1 METLLQDARYALVTM
16 RRSPGFAVAGL
27 ITLALGIGATAA
39 VFSVVYGVLLRPLP
53 YPDPERLVRLYEEHP
68 GGTTAA
74 GNRWLSNRTYDA
86 WMEQPRTI
94 EAAGG
99 YSRYA
104 YTVTFGEETVR
115 LFGGELSPQVF
126 GLLGATPAL
135 GRFFSRDEA
144 AAGAAKVAVLTDRLW
159 RERYG
164 ADPDVLSKPLV
175 IDGEPHA
182 IVGVARPD
190 LSFPER
196 RVLFWTP
203 YLLPRADPQGPSTR
217 VFSAIGRLKPGIS
230 TAQAEAEG
238 TAAARSMPRPMSTE
252 LFFGKGGPVVVHVRP
267 LADDMTATVGPA
279 LRVLAG
285 AVALVLLIACANVA
299 NLFLSRGVARQ
310 RELALRAAIGASRGR
325 LARQLLT
332 ESLVLA
338 IGGGLA
344 GLSLAWALVRVLP
357 ALAPTTFPRLDDVRL
372 DWPVIAFTAVAAI
385 FTAIASGVAPAIRG
399 ARFELSESLHGGD
412 GSSAGGFRGRR
423 ARRLRDGL
431 LVLEAAFAVMLLV
444 GAALLGHSF
453 ARLMSVDAGYD
464 AEHVLTARVSVPRN
478 APPER
483 MTQLIDGA
491 LERLRATPGVAAAG
505 AANMI
510 PLMSM
515 TAITSFTLPADAGG
529 GKPTMT
535 RALTYTITPGYAE
548 ALRLR
553 LKEGRFF
560 TEQDAAL
567 VRPKADTTPA
577 TAGIRFMIVN
587 EEFVRQYLTAGPVAG
602 RRFSDLAEKGTTT
615 EIVGVV
621 GTVLKDG
628 NDRQPQPEIY
638 FIPGTPTRR
647 IVGWV
652 NFVVRTTGDP
662 AAVSERMRTI
672 VREVD
677 PSAVV
682 ERVEPLTAMV
692 SASVAQPRFATTVL
706 GTFASLALALA
717 AVGLYG
723 VLSYGVSQRR
733 RELGLRAALG
743 AARADL
749 VRLILREGLRATLV
763 GVAVG
768 LAAAAALTRLMEA
781 VLFGVTPLDALAFT
795 LAPLALLPVAVA
807 ACLLPALRAASTD
820 PAVALRSE

>member
-1 METLLQDARYALVTM
+1 METLLTDTRYALVTM
-16 RRSPGFAVAGL
+16 RRSPGFAAAALV
-27 ITLALGIGATAA
+27 TLALGIGATAT

-53 YPDPERLVRLYEEHP
+53 YPDPERLVRLWEEHP

-74 GNRWLSNRTYDA
+74 GQRWLSNRTYEA
-86 WMEQPRTI
+86 WTESPRTL

-99 YSRYA
+99 YSRYE
-104 YTVTFGEETVR
+104 YTVTFGDETVR
-115 LFGGELSPQVF
+115 IFGGELSPQVF
-126 GLLGATPAL
+126 TMLGATPAL
-135 GRFFSRDEA
+135 GRFFSREETVD
-144 AAGAAKVAVLTDRLW
+144 GAPKVAVLTDRLW

-164 ADPDVLSKPLV
+164 ANPDVLSRQLV

-182 IVGVARPD
+182 IVGVARAE

-203 YLLPRADPQGPSTR
+203 YILPRVDRQGLSTR
-217 VFSAIGRLKPGIS
+217 VFSAIGRMKPGVSI
-230 TAQAEAEG
+230 AQVEAEG

-252 LFFGKGGPVVVHVRP
+252 LFFGKGGPVVVRVRP
-267 LADDMTATVGPA
+267 LVDDMTATVGPA

-285 AVALVLLIACANVA
+285 GVVLVLLIACANVA

-344 GLSLAWALVRVLP
+344 GLFLAWSLVRVLP

-372 DWPVIAFTAVAAI
+372 DWPVLAFSAAAAI
-385 FTAIASGVAPAIRG
+385 FTALASGAAPAARG
-399 ARFELSESLHGGD
+399 VRFELSESLHGGD

-431 LVLEAAFAVMLLV
+431 LVLESAFAVMLLV

-453 ARLMSVDAGYD
+453 VRLTSVDAGYD
-464 AEHVLTARVSVPRN
+464 AAGVLTVRASVPRN

-483 MTQLIDGA
+483 MTQLIDGT
-491 LERLRATPGVAAAG
+491 LERLRATPGVVSAG

-515 TAITSFTLPADAGG
+515 TAITSFSLPPDAGG
-529 GKPTMT
+529 GKPTTT
-535 RALTYTITPGYAE
+535 RSLTYVVTPGYAE
-548 ALRLR
+548 VLRLR
-553 LKEGRFF
+553 LREGRTFSDRD
-560 TEQDAAL
+560 TAAGL
-567 VRPKADTTPA
+567 RA
-577 TAGIRFMIVN
+577 MLVN
-587 EEFVRQYLTAGPVAG
+587 EEFVRQYLAKGPVAG
-602 RRFSDLAEKGTTT
+602 RRFGNLYLDDKGTTT
-615 EIVGVV
+615 EIVGVI
-621 GTVLKDG
+621 GNVLKDG
-628 NDRQPQPEIY
+628 NDRQPVPEIY
-638 FIPGTPTRR
+638 FVHGSPARR
-647 IVGWV
+647 ITGWV
-652 NFVVRTTGDP
+652 NFVIRTAGDP
-662 AAVSERMRTI
+662 AALSDPARTI

-677 PSAVV
+677 PAAVV

-706 GTFASLALALA
+706 AAFASLALALA

-743 AARADL
+743 AARTDL
-749 VRLILREGLRATLV
+749 VRLVLREGLQATLL
-763 GVAVG
+763 GAAIG
-768 LAAAAALTRLMEA
+768 LAAATALTRLMEA

-807 ACLLPALRAASTD
+807 ACLLPALRAAATD

>member
-1 METLLQDARYALVTM
+1 M
-16 RRSPGFAVAGL
+16 
-27 ITLALGIGATAA
+27 
-39 VFSVVYGVLLRPLP
+39 
-53 YPDPERLVRLYEEHP
+53 
-68 GGTTAA
+68 
-74 GNRWLSNRTYDA
+74 
-86 WMEQPRTI
+86 
-94 EAAGG
+94 
-99 YSRYA
+99 
-104 YTVTFGEETVR
+104 
-115 LFGGELSPQVF
+115 
-126 GLLGATPAL
+126 
-135 GRFFSRDEA
+135 
-144 AAGAAKVAVLTDRLW
+144 
-159 RERYG
+159 
-164 ADPDVLSKPLV
+164 
-175 IDGEPHA
+175 
-182 IVGVARPD
+182 ARPD

-203 YLLPRADPQGPSTR
+203 YLLPRADPEGPSTR

-267 LADDMTATVGPA
+267 LADDMTSSVGPA

-310 RELALRAAIGASRGR
+310 RELALRAAIGASRWR

-344 GLSLAWALVRVLP
+344 GLSLAWTLVRVLP

-431 LVLEAAFAVMLLV
+431 LVLESAFAVMLLV

-453 ARLMSVDAGYD
+453 VRLMSVDAGYD

-483 MTQLIDGA
+483 MTPVIDGA

-515 TAITSFTLPADAGG
+515 TAITSFTLPPDAGG

-535 RALTYTITPGYAE
+535 RALTYNITPGYAE

-560 TEQDAAL
+560 SEQDAAL
-567 VRPKADTTPA
+567 VRLKADLRDAGTPGRPA

-621 GTVLKDG
+621 GNVLKDG

-662 AAVSERMRTI
+662 AAVSERARTI

-749 VRLILREGLRATLV
+749 VPADPARGSPGDARRGRDRPRGRRRADTPD
-763 GVAVG
+763 GGGAVRRDAARRARVHTRPAR
-768 LAAAAALTRLMEA
+768 AAAGGRRGVPAARA
-781 VLFGVTPLDALAFT
+781 PCGLDRSGGS
-795 LAPLALLPVAVA
+795 A
-807 ACLLPALRAASTD
+807 AK
-820 PAVALRSE
+820 

>member
-1 METLLQDARYALVTM
+1 MDTLLKDVRYALVTF
-16 RRSPGFAVAGL
+16 RRHRGFAIAGL
-27 ITLALGIGATAA
+27 VTLALGIGATAA

-53 YPDPERLVRLYEEHP
+53 YPNPERLVRLWEEHP
-68 GGTTAA
+68 GGTTLAA
-74 GNRWLSNRTYDA
+74 QRWLSSRTYDA
-86 WMEQPRTI
+86 WTEQPRTL
-94 EAAGG
+94 EGAGG
-99 YSRYA
+99 YSRYER
-104 YTVTFGEETVR
+104 TVTFGDEAVR
-115 LFGGELSPQVF
+115 IFGGELSPQMF
-126 GLLGATPAL
+126 GLLGATPAV

-144 AAGAAKVAVLTDRLW
+144 VEGAAKVAVISDRLW
-159 RERYG
+159 RERY
-164 ADPDVLSKPLV
+164 AASPDVLSKPLV
-175 IDGEPHA
+175 IDGESHT

-190 LSFPER
+190 LWFPER
-196 RVLFWTP
+196 RVMFWTP
-203 YLLPRADPQGPSTR
+203 YVLPKVDPQGPSTR
-217 VFSAIGRLKPGIS
+217 VFSVIGRLRPDVSI
-230 TAQAEAEG
+230 AQAEAEG

-267 LADDMTATVGPA
+267 LADDMTSSVGPA

-285 AVALVLLIACANVA
+285 AVVLVLLIACANVA

-310 RELALRAAIGASRGR
+310 RELTLRAAIGASRLR

-338 IGGGLA
+338 IAGGIA
-344 GLSLAWALVRVLP
+344 GLLLAWSLVRVLP
-357 ALAPTTFPRLDDVRL
+357 ALAPTTFPRLDDVQL
-372 DWPVIAFTAVAAI
+372 DWPVLAFTTVAAL
-385 FTAIASGVAPAIRG
+385 FTALATGAAPAIRG
-399 ARFELSESLHGGD
+399 VRFELSEALRGGD

-423 ARRLRDGL
+423 AGRLRDGL
-431 LVLEAAFAVMLLV
+431 LILESAFAVMLLV

-453 ARLMSVDAGYD
+453 VRLTSVDAGYD
-464 AEHVLTARVSVPRN
+464 ARGVLTVRASVPRN

-483 MTQLIDGA
+483 MTPLIDGT
-491 LERLRATPGVAAAG
+491 LERLRATPGVVSAG

-515 TAITSFTLPADAGG
+515 TAITSFTLPPDAGG

-535 RALTYTITPGYAE
+535 RSLTYSITPGYAE

-560 TEQDAAL
+560 TDRDMARL
-567 VRPKADTTPA
+567 KPGA
-577 TAGIRFMIVN
+577 TNVGGMRYMIVN
-587 EEFVRQYLTAGPVAG
+587 EQFVRQYLTAGPVVG
-602 RRFSDLAEKGTTT
+602 RRFADLYGRTGTTT

-621 GTVLKDG
+621 ANVLKDG
-628 NDRQPQPEIY
+628 NDREPQPEVY
-638 FIPGTPTRR
+638 FPPEPGRG

-662 AAVSERMRTI
+662 AAVSERARAI
-672 VREVD
+672 VREAD
-677 PSAVV
+677 PAAVV
-682 ERVEPLTAMV
+682 ERIEPLTVMV
-692 SASVAQPRFATTVL
+692 SAAVAQPRFATTVL
-706 GTFASLALALA
+706 LTFASLALALA

-723 VLSYGVSQRR
+723 VLSYGVSERR

-749 VRLILREGLRATLV
+749 VRLVLREGLRATLA
-763 GVAVG
+763 GVAIG
-768 LAAAAALTRLMEA
+768 LAAAAALTRLMQA

-795 LAPLALLPVAVA
+795 LAPLALVPVAVG

-820 PAVALRSE
+820 PAVALRCE

>member
-1 METLLQDARYALVTM
+1 METVVKDIRYALVTM

-86 WMEQPRTI
+86 WMEQPHTI

-99 YSRYA
+99 YSRYE

-164 ADPDVLSKPLV
+164 ANPDVLSRQLV

-182 IVGVARPD
+182 IIGVARPD

-203 YLLPRADPQGPSTR
+203 YLLLRADPQGPSTR

-267 LADDMTATVGPA
+267 LADDMTSTVGPA

-299 NLFLSRGVARQ
+299 NLFLSRGVSRQ

-344 GLSLAWALVRVLP
+344 GLSLSWALVRVLP

-453 ARLMSVDAGYD
+453 VRLMSVDAGYD
-464 AEHVLTARVSVPRN
+464 AEHVLTVRVSVPRN
-478 APPER
+478 SPPER
-483 MTQLIDGA
+483 MGQLIDGA
-491 LERLRATPGVAAAG
+491 LERMRATPGVAAAG
-505 AANMI
+505 AANMM

-515 TAITSFTLPADAGG
+515 TAITSFTLPPDGGG
-529 GKPTMT
+529 GKPTTT
-535 RALTYTITPGYAE
+535 RSITYHVTPGYAE

-567 VRPKADTTPA
+567 VRLKPDTTS
-577 TAGIRFMIVN
+577 TTGIRFMIVN

-602 RRFSDLAEKGTTT
+602 RRFNDVAEKGTTT

-621 GTVLKDG
+621 GNVLKDG
-628 NDRQPQPEIY
+628 NDRLPQPEIY

-662 AAVSERMRTI
+662 AAVSERARTI

-692 SASVAQPRFATTVL
+692 WASVAQPRFATTVL

-749 VRLILREGLRATLV
+749 VRLILREGLGATLV

-820 PAVALRSE
+820 PAVALRCD

>member
-1 METLLQDARYALVTM
+1 METLGKDIRYALVTM
-16 RRSPGFAVAGL
+16 RRSPGFAAAAL
-27 ITLALGIGATAA
+27 LTLALGIGATAA

-53 YPDPERLVRLYEEHP
+53 YPDPERLVRLWEEHP

-74 GNRWLSNRTYDA
+74 GQRWLSSRTYEA
-86 WMEQPRTI
+86 WTESPRTLDGV
-94 EAAGG
+94 GG
-99 YSRYA
+99 YSRYE
-104 YTVTFGEETVR
+104 YTITFGEEPVR
-115 LFGGELSPQVF
+115 IFGGELSPQVF
-126 GLLGATPAL
+126 TMLGATPAL
-135 GRFFSRDEA
+135 GRFFSREDA
-144 AAGAAKVAVLTDRLW
+144 IDGSAKVAVLTDRLW

-164 ADPDVLSKPLV
+164 ASPDVLSKQLV
-175 IDGEPHA
+175 IDGEPHV
-182 IVGVARPD
+182 IVGVARPE
-190 LSFPER
+190 LAFPER

-203 YLLPRADPQGPSTR
+203 YILPRVDRQGPTTR
-217 VFSAIGRLKPGIS
+217 VFSAIGRLKPGVS
-230 TAQAEAEG
+230 TEQAEAEG

-285 AVALVLLIACANVA
+285 GVVLVLLIACANVA

-338 IGGGLA
+338 VGGGLA
-344 GLSLAWALVRVLP
+344 GLFLAWSLIRVLP

-385 FTAIASGVAPAIRG
+385 FTALASGAAPAARG
-399 ARFELSESLHGGD
+399 VRFELSESLHGGD

-431 LVLEAAFAVMLLV
+431 LVLESAFAVILLV

-453 ARLMSVDAGYD
+453 VRLTTVDAGYD
-464 AEHVLTARVSVPRN
+464 AAGVLTVRASVPRN

-491 LERLRATPGVAAAG
+491 LERLRATPGVVSAG

-515 TAITSFTLPADAGG
+515 TAITSLTLPPDAGG
-529 GKPTMT
+529 GKPTTT
-535 RALTYTITPGYAE
+535 RSLTYNVTPGYAE

-560 TEQDAAL
+560 RDEDIVRLKPDAAGL
-567 VRPKADTTPA
+567 
-577 TAGIRFMIVN
+577 AGGMRFMIVN
-587 EEFVRQYLTAGPVAG
+587 EEFVRQYLTPGPVAG
-602 RRFSDLAEKGTTT
+602 RRFADLSGENGTTT

-621 GTVLKDG
+621 GNVLKDG

-638 FIPGTPTRR
+638 FVPGTPTRR

-652 NFVVRTTGDP
+652 NFVIRTTGNPP
-662 AAVSERMRTI
+662 ALSERARTI

-677 PSAVV
+677 PAAVV

-706 GTFASLALALA
+706 GAFASLALALA

-723 VLSYGVSQRR
+723 VLSYGVSQHR

-743 AARADL
+743 AARTDL
-749 VRLILREGLRATLV
+749 VRLVLREGLRATLL
-763 GVAVG
+763 GAVIG
-768 LAAAAALTRLMEA
+768 LAAATALTRLMEA
-781 VLFGVTPLDALAFT
+781 VLFGVTPLDGLAFT

-807 ACLLPALRAASTD
+807 ACLLPALRAAAID
-820 PAVALRSE
+820 PAVALRCD